1 MDGFEDTQGSQASQ
15 DFKDSKMS
23 IFIRTELLM
32 GLFTYV
38 QRLKKKRPQ
47 TTPCIRCNLK

>member
-23 IFIRTELLM
+23 ILMRTELLV
-32 GLFTYV
+32 GSFTYV
-38 QRLKKKRPQ
+38 QWLKKKHTLKRP
-47 TTPCIRCNLK
+47 TTYDVI